1 MVLHGGL
8 EIGLQRDDYEED
20 EAWLRLTDGYGG
32 GAGARLAD
40 DTGYAWRRRDDG
52 GARGASDGRGSSR
65 AADSDP
71 RRRVLK
77 QWAPDNGRGLEPS
90 AVDDKI
96 SQSFCL
102 SGQTP
107 VCQVNSV
114 RL

>member
-52 GARGASDGRGSSR
+52 GARGR
-65 AADSDP
+65 P
-71 RRRVLK
+71 RR
-77 QWAPDNGRGLEPS
+77 
-90 AVDDKI
+90 
-96 SQSFCL
+96 
-102 SGQTP
+102 
-107 VCQVNSV
+107 
-114 RL
+114 